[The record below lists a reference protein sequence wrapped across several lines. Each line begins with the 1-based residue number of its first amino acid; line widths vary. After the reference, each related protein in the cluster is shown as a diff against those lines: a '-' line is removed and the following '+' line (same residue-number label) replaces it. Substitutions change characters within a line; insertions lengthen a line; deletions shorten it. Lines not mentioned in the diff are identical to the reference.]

1 MKYIITEERID
12 FIIKKYLK
20 GLLNIESI
28 DDFYYSF
35 TDYNCGMGVC
45 CDPYSAGFYRTN
57 IDEIDYPLFR
67 LTDSKFYDDYGD
79 YPEYLSDELPKECE
93 EKPKIGERNF
103 DTYIIENEDF
113 IESLNGMFTSP
124 EMWQEPLLRI
134 LNELFG
140 TYATDILLRGY
151 DI

>member
-12 FIIKKYLK
+12 GLIKQYIS
-20 GLLNIESI
+20 GMYNINSL
-28 DDFYYSF
+28 DDFYYSW

-45 CDPYSAGFYRTN
+45 CDPYSAGFYRN
-57 IDEIDYPLFR
+57 DIDDIDYPFFR
-67 LTDSKFYDDYGD
+67 LVESKFYDDNGD
-79 YPEYLSDELPKECE
+79 YPKYLSDELPEECE

-113 IESLNGMFTSP
+113 IDSLNDMFSSP
-124 EMWQEPLLRI
+124 EMWQQPLLRI
-134 LNELFG
+134 LNNMFE